1 MPKLRQLKRLADLEK
16 SAGGAWRVVVAR
28 ESLKDRG
35 MFTIDD
41 KGAADA
47 PLYTEAEVAEH
58 LPAGNLH
65 LVWVRYGAVKD
76 M

>member
-1 MPKLRQLKRLADLEK
+1 MTQQAHRRRLADLEK
-16 SAGGAWRVVVAR
+16 SAAGERRVVVVMEKLGDPGR
-28 ESLKDRG
+28 
-35 MFTIDD
+35 FTIDG

-47 PLYTEAEVAEH
+47 PLYAEAEVAEH